1 MNYVFILGTEEC
13 APNCLA
19 TAGAV
24 PAWSGKTRSE
34 LTRGDLDGAS
44 DFPVDGEHGNSRP
57 DRSPF
62 GFYVM
67 ISTCCVR

>member
-44 DFPVDGEHGNSRP
+44 DF
-57 DRSPF
+57 
-62 GFYVM
+62 M
-67 ISTCCVR
+67 